1 MTENELAYML
11 EGAMRGGRALQEET
25 TMAVMFGI
33 GYAEHLTDENVSD
46 VASRACASAQIANI
60 NFGRKLARYV
70 SVKEWPY
77 GFHSQPV
84 E

>member
-1 MTENELAYML
+1 MTEDELAYML
-11 EGAMRGGRALQEET
+11 KGAMRGGRALQEEA

-46 VASRACASAQIANI
+46 VASQAFASDQIANI

-70 SVKEWPY
+70 RVKEWPH
-77 GFHSQPV
+77 GFHSQP
-84 E
+84 